1 VWLAWR
7 NLNHDRFRFL
17 VTVVGIAFAV
27 FLMIFQGSLLAG
39 FLRASSKVVD
49 TTDVDLW
56 IAGRGVESCEFG
68 GPMPERFYDI
78 AGGVKGVAGVY
89 RIMVGYTFF
98 QKPTTGMQQQVLLI
112 GAEPGIGRHFPIP
125 YVDRDRTSVAPEAIL
140 IDKSN
145 AVALD
150 VHEVPTGIELGQRR
164 ANVSEIIE
172 GFGTFFGTPIIFS
185 GYADAVRF
193 LRWPPDSVVFL
204 GVRLRPGADPR
215 QVKRD
220 LQARLTEVD
229 VWTRGEF
236 SLRSRV
242 FWIKKTGA
250 GAAIFLVAVLG
261 FLVGLV
267 IVSQNIYATTME
279 NLEEFATLKAIGARR
294 WYIEKVVLTQ
304 ALACGIVGSLLGLFA
319 LLPLI
324 GPVKETIAWIY
335 MPWWLPFGMII
346 VGLMMCVLA
355 SIASIKKALGV
366 EPARVFR
373 A

>member
-27 FLMIFQGSLLAG
+27 FLMIFQGSLLVG
-39 FLRASSKVVD
+39 FLRASSKTID
-49 TTDVDLW
+49 MTEADLW
-56 IAGRGVESCEFG
+56 IAARGVESCEFA
-68 GPMPERFYDI
+68 GPMPERLYDI
-78 AGGVKGVAGVY
+78 AAGVRGVAGVY
-89 RIMVGYTFF
+89 RMTVGFTFY
-98 QKPTTGMQQQVLLI
+98 QKPSGMQQSVLLI
-112 GAEPGIGRHFPIP
+112 GAEPGIGRDFPIP
-125 YVDRDRTSVAPEAIL
+125 YADPQRTSVAPEAIL
-140 IDKSN
+140 VDESN

-150 VHEVPTGIELGQRR
+150 VGSVPQGIEIGSRR
-164 ANVSEIIE
+164 AKVSEIIE
-172 GFGTFFGTPIIFS
+172 GFGSFFGTPIIFS
-185 GYADAVRF
+185 GYTDAVRY
-193 LRWPPDSVVFL
+193 LRWPTDGVVFL
-204 GVRLRPGADPR
+204 GVRLEPGHDP
-215 QVKRD
+215 QEVKQA
-220 LQARLTEVD
+220 LQARLAEVD
-229 VWTRGEF
+229 VWTRDEF

-242 FWIKKTGA
+242 FWVKKTGA

-279 NLEEFATLKAIGARR
+279 NLEEFATLKAIGARK
-294 WYIEKVVLTQ
+294 WYIQKVVLTQ
-304 ALACGIVGSLLGLFA
+304 ALACGIVGSLLGLSA

-324 GPVKETIAWIY
+324 DPVKETISWIY
-335 MPWWLPFGMII
+335 MPWWLPVGMIF
-346 VGLMMCVLA
+346 VGLFMCVLA